1 MLIISFSRIISDA
14 RVLKQVALLRDD
26 YEVTTCGYG
35 EAPAGVAEHVEIPE
49 SLIAWRLD
57 RLSTVLRRFERTYWN
72 QEVVAWA
79 FEHLEVRAHDIVL
92 ANDVET
98 VPLALALE
106 PRFGVHSDLHEYA
119 PRQKEDLRR
128 WKQFVAPY
136 QRYLCR
142 RYVTRA
148 SSWTTVASGLAEEYH
163 REFGFTPEVVVNAAP
178 LQSLD
183 PGPVSAPLRL
193 VHSGGAMPSR
203 HLEIMVDAVASSQ
216 SGATLDMYLVPAN
229 PSYVASLRE
238 YVASR
243 CPDRVRI
250 LDPLP
255 YASLHRAL
263 SDYDIGVYVAPP
275 VSFNHLWM
283 LPNKLFDFIQAR
295 LALVVSPN
303 PEMKHLVTEHGLGRV
318 TDGYTAEDLRREID
332 SFSIDEVIEAKAAS
346 HRAATVLSAES
357 MSDSWRK
364 AIDALVD
371 TSPRRN
377 DG

>member
-1 MLIISFSRIISDA
+1 MTTSTPRPTLLIISFSRIISDA

-183 PGPVSAPLRL
+183 PGPVSAPLRWW
-193 VHSGGAMPSR
+193 
-203 HLEIMVDAVASSQ
+203 E
-216 SGATLDMYLVPAN
+216 
-229 PSYVASLRE
+229 
-238 YVASR
+238 
-243 CPDRVRI
+243 
-250 LDPLP
+250 
-255 YASLHRAL
+255 
-263 SDYDIGVYVAPP
+263 
-275 VSFNHLWM
+275 
-283 LPNKLFDFIQAR
+283 
-295 LALVVSPN
+295 
-303 PEMKHLVTEHGLGRV
+303 
-318 TDGYTAEDLRREID
+318 
-332 SFSIDEVIEAKAAS
+332 
-346 HRAATVLSAES
+346 
-357 MSDSWRK
+357 
-364 AIDALVD
+364 
-371 TSPRRN
+371 
-377 DG
+377 